1 MGRGGVLWRVRR
13 GPYGDRAT
21 IDAKRDASLGNW
33 AGREAG
39 ATAGELMAR
48 ADRETGENTRGERT
62 ADRTEDADD
71 REQVANGTRGRA
83 SAAAAD
89 RTGCMGAEGDGSA
102 MGIKRRRRVYCG
114 SLCRVP
120 TPAMLTAPNNR
131 IDVEAA
137 AAAPTTSPDAQ
148 LAAEPAEPVSVAAD
162 TVAAPSAAK
171 TDDEEAVGRTLATE
185 TECAEV
191 FAMDG
196 ADKGAEE
203 HPTMS
208 TAAEGDT
215 PAVAV
220 DPGAEHPSPP
230 LDARFTPK
238 RCRCGTA
245 HIPPAGLEVHLYVDG
260 FSFAKTGAPRYPYD
274 RDARNALLCLDQ
286 GILPVADEL
295 PVPMTREFAAAGG
308 GLPVKLYNHVE
319 NPEQVYEVQ
328 LRPDNLALC
337 VDLLEMPQLAANK
350 NSSLLARTESLILR
364 ILHRQ
369 LELAPRCTPSAL
381 RSHLRGSAVLNFA
394 LEPPPPPPQALRLR
408 RRRASA
414 QPVPPSMGARRP
426 RPPPPLSRRARR
438 PSLNTQALVLIASG
452 EHQQTRRREH
462 GGADLNAAALVSSRG
477 DHEPARLRP
486 VLNTA
491 QLGNKPRLLRQM
503 RFTAQRVHPVIV
515 QSAPHDTPA
524 ADAATSTSA
533 LGVAGRP
540 RPSSTHVPPVGTA
553 QLREIKAVCRLEII
567 STPHRGCEG
576 VIRRALERQRDTDV
590 VRIELGSEQ
599 NAHRFATQFRRLMRG
614 EGYTCEED
622 VLVPLTGAADTL
634 RRVPSASTVA
644 SGGNHGDANN
654 SSTPHPL
661 PADAASRGPGRTAN

>member
-1 MGRGGVLWRVRR
+1 
-13 GPYGDRAT
+13 
-21 IDAKRDASLGNW
+21 
-33 AGREAG
+33 
-39 ATAGELMAR
+39 MAR
-48 ADRETGENTRGERT
+48 AERDTGENTPGERT
-62 ADRTEDADD
+62 AGRTEGAGE
-71 REQVANGTRGRA
+71 REPVANVTRGRA
-83 SAAAAD
+83 SVAVAD
-89 RTGCMGAEGDGSA
+89 RTGRIDAEGDGSA
-102 MGIKRRRRVYCG
+102 VGIKRRRRVYCG

-120 TPAMLTAPNNR
+120 TPTMLTPPNNR
-131 IDVEAA
+131 TAVGEAA
-137 AAAPTTSPDAQ
+137 AAPATSPDAQ
-148 LAAEPAEPVSVAAD
+148 LAAEPAEPVSAAAD
-162 TVAAPSAAK
+162 AVAAPSAAK
-171 TDDEEAVGRTLATE
+171 TDDEKAAGRAPVTE

-191 FAMDG
+191 FVADG
-196 ADKGAEE
+196 ADKGAEG
-203 HPTMS
+203 HSAT
-208 TAAEGDT
+208 TAAAEGDT
-215 PAVAV
+215 PATAV
-220 DPGAEHPSPP
+220 GAGAEHPSPP

-238 RCRCGTA
+238 RRRCDTA
-245 HIPPAGLEVHLYVDG
+245 DTPPAGLEVHLYVDG

-295 PVPMTREFAAAGG
+295 PVPVTREFAAAGG

-319 NPEQVYEVQ
+319 SPEQVYEVW

-364 ILHRQ
+364 ALHRQ

-394 LEPPPPPPQALRLR
+394 LEPPPPPLPPQTLRLR
-408 RRRASA
+408 RRRTSA
-414 QPVPPSMGARRP
+414 QPVRPSMGARRP
-426 RPPPPLSRRARR
+426 PPPPPLSRRARR

-462 GGADLNAAALVSSRG
+462 GGAELNAAALVSSRG

-503 RFTAQRVHPVIV
+503 RFTAQRVYPVIV

-524 ADAATSTSA
+524 ADAATSASA

-540 RPSSTHVPPVGTA
+540 RSSSAHVPPVGTA

-644 SGGNHGDANN
+644 SGGNHGGASN
-654 SSTPHPL
+654 SSTPRLLPAAV

>member
-83 SAAAAD
+83 STAAAD

-245 HIPPAGLEVHLYVDG
+245 HIPPAGRAAVSVRSRCPQRPAVSGSGHL
-260 FSFAKTGAPRYPYD
+260 
-274 RDARNALLCLDQ
+274 
-286 GILPVADEL
+286 
-295 PVPMTREFAAAGG
+295 AGG
-308 GLPVKLYNHVE
+308 GRV
-319 NPEQVYEVQ
+319 
-328 LRPDNLALC
+328 A
-337 VDLLEMPQLAANK
+337 
-350 NSSLLARTESLILR
+350 
-364 ILHRQ
+364 
-369 LELAPRCTPSAL
+369 SADDT
-381 RSHLRGSAVLNFA
+381 RVC
-394 LEPPPPPPQALRLR
+394 R
-408 RRRASA
+408 RRRRPAGQVVQSRGEPRASLR
-414 QPVPPSMGARRP
+414 GAAAPRQP
-426 RPPPPLSRRARR
+426 RPMRRSAGDA
-438 PSLNTQALVLIASG
+438 TACG
-452 EHQQTRRREH
+452 QQEF
-462 GGADLNAAALVSSRG
+462 V
-477 DHEPARLRP
+477 
-486 VLNTA
+486 
-491 QLGNKPRLLRQM
+491 
-503 RFTAQRVHPVIV
+503 
-515 QSAPHDTPA
+515 
-524 ADAATSTSA
+524 
-533 LGVAGRP
+533 VAGAHRVAHP
-540 RPSSTHVPPVGTA
+540 ADTASPAGVGTA
-553 QLREIKAVCRLEII
+553 VHTVGAAVAFARIGGAQLCAGAAATATT
-567 STPHRGCEG
+567 STAIAAAPGIG
-576 VIRRALERQRDTDV
+576 A
-590 VRIELGSEQ
+590 
-599 NAHRFATQFRRLMRG
+599 
-614 EGYTCEED
+614 
-622 VLVPLTGAADTL
+622 TGAAID
-634 RRVPSASTVA
+634 
-644 SGGNHGDANN
+644 
-654 SSTPHPL
+654 
-661 PADAASRGPGRTAN
+661 GRTA